1 MKEKVF
7 CKTWG
12 PVRST
17 HQHAIKANG
26 FLFSTVCGYDPEG
39 NTVSGGIEA
48 QTKQLMEN
56 MKDLLAGE
64 GLTLDDVVDITAFIT
79 DHNDFAR
86 MNEVYYSYFPVT
98 TPMRACV
105 EVNWLADD
113 LAVEMK
119 MIAALKG

>member
-26 FLFSTVCGYDPEG
+26 FLFSTVCGYDPSG

-48 QTKQLMEN
+48 QTNQLLQN
-56 MKDLLAGE
+56 MKDLLETE
-64 GLTLDDVVDITAFIT
+64 GLTMDDVVDITAFIIN
-79 DHNDFAR
+79 HNDFAK
-86 MNEVYYSYFPVT
+86 MNEIYYSYFPVT

-105 EVNWLADD
+105 EVNWLADN
-113 LAVEMK
+113 LVVEMK
-119 MIAALKG
+119 VIAALKD